1 MYCYLKNKFRNFS
14 VLSILFSSLLI
25 ISSFDTAKAQIN
37 DSINEIITSRLRRN
51 VEILALGDPTHTEG
65 TITTHRVDL
74 IKKLT
79 TQRDFRVIA
88 FESNVFNMYIAY
100 QKFLKTGENK
110 DLFDGMYGL
119 FPCQEFIEL
128 FDFIKE
134 QNEKGDSI
142 IIAGFDTRF
151 SGEKTFDNLKNS
163 IDDYLSRNPQFKTLL
178 SEEEKMG
185 CYESLYPL
193 THYGISNL
201 FVNKKKVYAT
211 LLPYTELILSLI
223 QSTKEQNTEEDVFLT
238 QALTNILQ
246 LHPTDK
252 ELNFKEKGNIEDKH
266 MLDNLIFL
274 REQYPNQNIIL
285 FGSTTHFLK
294 DSKSIDQS
302 FFQNYRMC
310 FGEHLNK
317 TFKDKYFFIA
327 YSAFSG
333 TRKGAFVTRKIKKP
347 KKSTIERQAEYYRPI
362 KLGEQNKLINF
373 SILLNYGTLI
383 LEEKIKSR
391 IMGHT
396 YQSMQLDK
404 VCDAIIFLENCEP
417 YTKLPT
423 KTEKV
428 EKIE

>member
-163 IDDYLSRNPQFKTLL
+163 IDD
-178 SEEEKMG
+178 
-185 CYESLYPL
+185 
-193 THYGISNL
+193 
-201 FVNKKKVYAT
+201 
-211 LLPYTELILSLI
+211 
-223 QSTKEQNTEEDVFLT
+223 
-238 QALTNILQ
+238 
-246 LHPTDK
+246 
-252 ELNFKEKGNIEDKH
+252 
-266 MLDNLIFL
+266 
-274 REQYPNQNIIL
+274 
-285 FGSTTHFLK
+285 
-294 DSKSIDQS
+294 
-302 FFQNYRMC
+302 
-310 FGEHLNK
+310 
-317 TFKDKYFFIA
+317 
-327 YSAFSG
+327 
-333 TRKGAFVTRKIKKP
+333 
-347 KKSTIERQAEYYRPI
+347 
-362 KLGEQNKLINF
+362 
-373 SILLNYGTLI
+373 
-383 LEEKIKSR
+383 
-391 IMGHT
+391 
-396 YQSMQLDK
+396 
-404 VCDAIIFLENCEP
+404 
-417 YTKLPT
+417 
-423 KTEKV
+423 
-428 EKIE
+428 